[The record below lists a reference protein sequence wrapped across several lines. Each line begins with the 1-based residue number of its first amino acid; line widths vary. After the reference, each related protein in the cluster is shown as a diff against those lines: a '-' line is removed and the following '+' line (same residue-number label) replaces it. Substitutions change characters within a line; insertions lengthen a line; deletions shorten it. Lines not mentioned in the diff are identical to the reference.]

1 MGTHVPS
8 RTPYRAPMD
17 DAGHVST
24 TRAVYDATADR
35 YAASV
40 GTEIN
45 EAFEAPVDRAILSA
59 FAEMV
64 PEGGTV
70 LDAGCGPGRVAAL
83 LARRGLDV
91 VGVDL
96 APAMVTI
103 ARETHPGIRF
113 EEAELTALPLAEDSV
128 VAAVYWYSVIH
139 TPACALDDVFAE
151 LQRVIVPGG
160 PVLVAF
166 QAGEGEAVTRD
177 DAYGTGMAL
186 TSYRHAP
193 DDVVRALG
201 GAGIGHHSTTV
212 RAAALAH
219 ETTPQAFVLGIASG
233 L

>member
-1 MGTHVPS
+1 
-8 RTPYRAPMD
+8 MD
-17 DAGHVST
+17 EAGDLST
-24 TRAVYDATADR
+24 TRAVYDATADT
-35 YAASV
+35 YVASV

-45 EAFEAPVDRAILSA
+45 DSFEAPVDQAILLA

-96 APAMVTI
+96 APGMVTV
-103 ARETHPGIRF
+103 ARRTHPGIRF
-113 EEAELTALPLAEDSV
+113 EEADLTALPLAERSV
-128 VAAVYWYSVIH
+128 SAAVYWYSIIH
-139 TPACALDDVFAE
+139 TPADGLGDVFAE

-166 QAGEGEAVTRD
+166 QAGGGEAVTRA
-177 DAYGTGMAL
+177 DAYGTGMTL

-193 DDVVRALG
+193 DDLVRALD
-201 GAGIGHHSTTV
+201 GAGIQLHARV
-212 RAAALAH
+212 MRLPMLAH
-219 ETTPQAFVLGIASG
+219 ETTPQELVLGTALG